1 MKKAYRIL
9 FVAAMASLP
18 VLLPAQPKAKAKAK
32 PTMAVKVKTPT
43 TAEPADIT
51 SEPFQLVVGAKGF
64 KDSTMAVIVHPDN
77 QQYQGPFGYV
87 KSSMVVLKGNL
98 PQTDAYVLVMTDG
111 KNQAN
116 NKYYNLYLGN
126 QHSQIE
132 VTPAV
137 STAKIIKG
145 ELLQTFDGLI
155 KTFGPYFDELTSI
168 NQQRGVLQPGQPAD
182 SLNNRFAVVTAQ
194 VNQQIPAFILKNAT
208 SSVAAYLLH
217 ITRPIM
223 SLDQLQRNLNLLQ
236 GEAAADERVAEMR
249 AFVRTEKETGE
260 GQSAPDFVQADTLG
274 KPVALSSFKGKYVL
288 VDFWASWCGPCRME
302 NPNVVNAYTQY
313 KDKNFTVLG
322 VSLDQD
328 KGKWMKA
335 IHDDG
340 LAWTHVSDLKAWQ
353 NAVAQQYKIQSIPQN
368 LLIGPDGKI
377 IAKNLRGGVLHAYL
391 KDLLK

>member
-1 MKKAYRIL
+1 MKMKAFPIL
-9 FVAAMASLP
+9 LVAAIAALP
-18 VLLPAQPKAKAKAK
+18 AFLQAQPKTKAK
-32 PTMAVKVKTPT
+32 PKMAFKAKTIAT
-43 TAEPADIT
+43 TPVDAS
-51 SEPFQLVVGAKGF
+51 SEPFQLIVGAKGF
-64 KDSTMAVIVHPDN
+64 KDSTMAVIVHPAN

-87 KSSMVVLKGNL
+87 KNSAVVLKGNL
-98 PQTDAYVLVMTDG
+98 PQTDAYILVMTDG
-111 KNQAN
+111 KNQTN
-116 NKYYNLYLGN
+116 DKYYNLYLGN

-132 VTPAV
+132 VTPTV
-137 STAKIIKG
+137 KTAKIIKG
-145 ELLQTFDGLI
+145 ELLQSFDGLI
-155 KTFGPYFDELTSI
+155 KTFGPYFDELTRI
-168 NQQRGVLQPGQPAD
+168 NQQKQMLQPGQPAD

-194 VNQQIPAFILKNAT
+194 VNQQIPGFIMKNAN
-208 SSVAAYLLH
+208 SSVAAYLLY
-217 ITRPIM
+217 TTKPLM
-223 SLDQLQRNLNLLQ
+223 SLDQLQRNLNLLH

-249 AFVRTEKETGE
+249 TFIQTEKETGE
-260 GQSAPDFVQADTLG
+260 GQPAPDFVQTDTLG
-274 KPVALSSFKGKYVL
+274 RPVALSSFKGKYVL

-328 KGKWMKA
+328 KNKWMKA

-340 LAWTHVSDLKAWQ
+340 LSWTHVSDLRAWQ